1 MPAIGSG
8 GASALVTVSVVLA
21 SRPEELAAA
30 GSRVEQS
37 ASTVAAQRDTHER
50 TVATLR
56 KSWEGDAS
64 DAADKAA
71 GETTARQQKL
81 HDALSRTATALR
93 DGGSELTGTRTAVA
107 TAVAQLEA
115 QGWQVADDGTV
126 SVRPGGPLDQLARQS
141 AVAAMQIKQ
150 LSARN
155 SFQLKTLLARFGS
168 QDAALAGDLRQ
179 ATALSYGT
187 GDIQTVVPFVIAAA
201 DLALLAALA
210 AGIVTFAAILAFTAE
225 HFPSVDLGDLI
236 DIMPSDVLADG
247 GPGEW
252 IEANR
257 GGMSERAKEYEEQVS
272 GAPAGTEYEV
282 PREGENPV
290 KFDGWDA
297 EANDGDGLLIEA
309 KGPGYES
316 FLDKKTG
323 EFDPRF
329 GAGKDISEQLDRQ
342 FQAAQQAGKEVEWRV
357 AEPRVAEEIER
368 MVAERGYGDVINVE
382 YVPPA

>member
-1 MPAIGSG
+1 MPAAAPSG
-8 GASALVTVSVVLA
+8 AASVTISVVEA
-21 SRPEELAAA
+21 SNPDAVVAAADDVGRAASTVKTQVESHAKVSGDLRNGWEGEAATAALAAA
-30 GSRVEQS
+30 
-37 ASTVAAQRDTHER
+37 D
-50 TVATLR
+50 
-56 KSWEGDAS
+56 DI
-64 DAADKAA
+64 
-71 GETTARQQKL
+71 TTRQQKL
-81 HDALSRTATALR
+81 NDALTRTQTALR
-93 DGGSELTGTRTAVA
+93 DGGSQLSATRQTIVSN
-107 TAVAQLEA
+107 VAQLKQ
-115 QGWQVADDGTV
+115 QGWDVADDGTV

-141 AVAAMQIKQ
+141 PVAAMQLKQ
-150 LSARN
+150 LAARN
-155 SFQLKTLLARFGS
+155 SLQLKTLLARFGS
-168 QDAALAGDLRQ
+168 QDAALAENVKQ
-179 ATALSYGT
+179 ATALSYGP
-187 GDIQTVVPFVIAAA
+187 GDAQTVVPIVIAAA

-236 DIMPSDVLADG
+236 DIMPSDVKSDG

-257 GGMSERAKEYEEQVS
+257 SGMSERAKEYEEQVS
-272 GAPAGTEYEV
+272 GAPAGTEYEL

-290 KFDGWDA
+290 KFDGWDK

-329 GAGKDISEQLDRQ
+329 GAGKDIADQLERQ
-342 FQAAQQAGKEVEWRV
+342 ADAARQAGKEVEWRV
-357 AEPRVAEEIER
+357 AEPRVAAEIER
-368 MVAERGYGDVINVE
+368 MAREGGYDDVINVE